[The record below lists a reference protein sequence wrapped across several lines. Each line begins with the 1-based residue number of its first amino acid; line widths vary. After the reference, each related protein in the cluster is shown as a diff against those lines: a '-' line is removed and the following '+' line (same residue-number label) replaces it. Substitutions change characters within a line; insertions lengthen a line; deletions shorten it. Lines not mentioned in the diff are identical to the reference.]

1 VAQLFSLGHI
11 RAMTESDI
19 VEVESKLGIRVP
31 PDYRQFMISRS
42 GREIAG
48 MFSDAHQI
56 ISANERNRQM
66 SWLGR
71 PLDRVFYIF
80 AADERGREIF
90 MDLDIPGPVIM
101 VADYEHKRGTVQ
113 ARTFQD
119 WILRYDH
126 VA

>member
-1 VAQLFSLGHI
+1 
-11 RAMTESDI
+11 MTESDI
-19 VEVESKLGIRVP
+19 VKVESKLGIRVP
-31 PDYRQFMISRS
+31 PDYRQFMITRS
-42 GREIAG
+42 GQEIAG
-48 MFSDAHQI
+48 MFSDTQQI

-80 AADERGREIF
+80 ATDEHGREIF

-119 WILRYDH
+119 WVLRYDH

>member
-1 VAQLFSLGHI
+1 
-11 RAMTESDI
+11 MTEREI
-19 VEVESKLGIRVP
+19 VEVELKLGIRVP
-31 PDYRQFMISRS
+31 PDYRQFMISHS
-42 GREIAG
+42 GQKIAS
-48 MFSDAHQI
+48 MFSDTHQI
-56 ISANERNRQM
+56 ISSNERNRQM

-101 VADYEHKRGTVQ
+101 VADYEHKRGIVQ

-119 WILRYDH
+119 WISRYDH

>member
-1 VAQLFSLGHI
+1 
-11 RAMTESDI
+11 
-19 VEVESKLGIRVP
+19 
-31 PDYRQFMISRS
+31 
-42 GREIAG
+42 

-56 ISANERNRQM
+56 IATNERNRQM

-80 AADERGREIF
+80 AAAERGRKIF

-101 VADYEHKRGTVQ
+101 VADYEHRRSAAQ

-119 WILRYDH
+119 WVFGVSPCGLTNRCRQRGMAGPVPLRGSRWS
-126 VA
+126 VPRA